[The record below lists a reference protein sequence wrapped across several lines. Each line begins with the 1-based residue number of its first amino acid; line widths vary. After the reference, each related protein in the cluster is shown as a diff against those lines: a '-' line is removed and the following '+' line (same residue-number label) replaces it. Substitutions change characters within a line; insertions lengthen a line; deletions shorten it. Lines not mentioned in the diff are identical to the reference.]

1 MSDVSKT
8 NEALI
13 AEAQEHYS
21 EMNGLNSRAAE
32 VMMELVAA
40 LEAKTGAR
48 VDMSSAIG
56 VETQLAAT
64 RVPVQEEGEV
74 TGNTSDGYHTFDEL
88 YEYRMLYNAHASHGW
103 LAAGVPVVKSWKHSD
118 GELCFGGG
126 WFIVT
131 ATLPAG
137 QVSNHYK
144 AEHWGLFKVPEVE
157 LPPAYDGHTPKAAAD
172 RLRIEAEHARA
183 VQGEPNDE
191 LIAEARK
198 AERAVY
204 LATEEAVAKD
214 ISRIIKGLADA
225 LEAATRERAAATAVV
240 ERVRALH
247 VPDEYGLCV
256 ECSWEYPETS
266 YDAIGNEV
274 EWPCSTVA
282 ALDGAPE
289 PEWEEVV
296 QYGNL
301 TSAGFLQEIRGRNYA
316 MHKRVVRFGPVL
328 PAQGESDE

>member
-137 QVSNHYK
+137 EVSNHYK

-191 LIAEARK
+191 LIAEART
-198 AERAVY
+198 AAPGDDPTELAVK
-204 LATEEAVAKD
+204 VH
-214 ISRIIKGLADA
+214 RLADA
-225 LEAATRERAAATAVV
+225 LESATRVPEQGEASVAI

-247 VPDEYGLCV
+247 RREPGTGVDW
-256 ECSWEYPETS
+256 CSHCIDNDGP
-266 YDAIGNEV
+266 
-274 EWPCSTVA
+274 WPCSTVA